1 MEEIRS
7 VVKAAV
13 FVLSVWGCGFAVHR
27 VLKIHA
33 YFTPVFTMAGISLIL
48 YAGGLFG
55 ALRPAA
61 YLVLA
66 GGLAGS
72 AYFFCLLL
80 RRKTGIHMP
89 GFFGVCFGAV
99 ALVFAGLIL
108 HLKLL
113 HYDNFSHWAVMVK
126 YLLSAHRF
134 PGLDTEMVTFLDYP
148 PGSSVFIYYVC
159 LFLGRSQGVMLLA
172 HNALIFACFLAVFG
186 VVEERRRFLLY
197 SFLAMGCSMLSY
209 LNLTIRINN
218 LLVDFLLP
226 LLAMASI
233 ACSYRYRRQRW
244 RASLLSGVILGY
256 LGIVKNTG
264 LIFAAFAFVPYLRN
278 VFSRFTRRPLGEREG
293 EGARPGSKGTGWTAA
308 LLTAAAAVLPYLLWQ
323 YHLETALAGYEGKF
337 SLSAAG
343 GNPGSVTADA
353 GMYGVIAGRFVRE
366 ALDLSGRAAQVF
378 LLCNLA
384 AAGAVVFARLHLKR
398 RWGLLRTLLLGDAMT
413 VGYYAGIL
421 GLYLFSMPEEEA
433 LRLAGFERYA
443 CSIMVLFAG
452 LLFMRAV
459 VDMEHSFAVDIDE
472 AGAYRAYSSPAAK
485 RRYQYG
491 VLVTFVV
498 ALNFI
503 FSEYNGLAAV
513 QREYGNSLPGKAE
526 KIMGDRWY
534 PGGTEDQRRYLV
546 AVTDKGGQVTYGE
559 AEYVSRYFLYAPDV
573 DVTDHL
579 DEETVRTAAGEYEF
593 IVILEPEAVS
603 DRVTELYGGMF
614 RAPGIYPAAV
624 PDIVQ

>member
-1 MEEIRS
+1 M
-7 VVKAAV
+7 
-13 FVLSVWGCGFAVHR
+13 
-27 VLKIHA
+27 
-33 YFTPVFTMAGISLIL
+33 
-48 YAGGLFG
+48 
-55 ALRPAA
+55 
-61 YLVLA
+61 
-66 GGLAGS
+66 
-72 AYFFCLLL
+72 
-80 RRKTGIHMP
+80 
-89 GFFGVCFGAV
+89 
-99 ALVFAGLIL
+99 
-108 HLKLL
+108 
-113 HYDNFSHWAVMVK
+113 
-126 YLLSAHRF
+126 
-134 PGLDTEMVTFLDYP
+134 
-148 PGSSVFIYYVC
+148 
-159 LFLGRSQGVMLLA
+159 
-172 HNALIFACFLAVFG
+172 
-186 VVEERRRFLLY
+186 
-197 SFLAMGCSMLSY
+197 
-209 LNLTIRINN
+209 
-218 LLVDFLLP
+218 
-226 LLAMASI
+226 
-233 ACSYRYRRQRW
+233 
-244 RASLLSGVILGY
+244 
-256 LGIVKNTG
+256 
-264 LIFAAFAFVPYLRN
+264 
-278 VFSRFTRRPLGEREG
+278 
-293 EGARPGSKGTGWTAA
+293 
-308 LLTAAAAVLPYLLWQ
+308 
-323 YHLETALAGYEGKF
+323 
-337 SLSAAG
+337 
-343 GNPGSVTADA
+343 
-353 GMYGVIAGRFVRE
+353 
-366 ALDLSGRAAQVF
+366 
-378 LLCNLA
+378 
-384 AAGAVVFARLHLKR
+384 
-398 RWGLLRTLLLGDAMT
+398 RTLLLGDVMT

-579 DEETVRTAAGEYEF
+579 DEETVRTAAGEYDF
-593 IVILEPEAVS
+593 IVILEPEAVN

>member
-7 VVKAAV
+7 VVRAAV
-13 FVLSVWGCGFAVHR
+13 FVLSAWGCGFAAHR

-33 YFTPVFTMAGISLIL
+33 YFTPVFTMAGISLIV

-72 AYFFCLLL
+72 AYFFCLLF
-80 RRKTGIHMP
+80 RKKTGIRMP

-99 ALVFAGLIL
+99 TLAFTRLIL

-126 YLLSAHRF
+126 YLLSANRF
-134 PGLDTEMVTFLDYP
+134 PGADTELVTFLDYP

-172 HNALIFACFLAVFG
+172 QTALIFACFLAVFG
-186 VVEERRRFLLY
+186 IVEERRRFLLY
-197 SFLAMGCSMLSY
+197 SFLAMGCAMLSY
-209 LNLTIRINN
+209 LNLTVRINN

-226 LLAMASI
+226 LLAMASA
-233 ACSYRYRRQRW
+233 ACSYRCRRQIW
-244 RASLLSGVILGY
+244 QASLLSGVILGY

-264 LIFAAFAFVPYLRN
+264 LIFAAFAFAPYLRN
-278 VFSRFTRRPLGEREG
+278 AFFRKPRGNREG
-293 EGARPGSKGTGWTAA
+293 EEGRPAPKGTRWAAA

-323 YHLETALAGYEGKF
+323 YHLGTALAGYEGKF
-337 SLSAAG
+337 SISAAG
-343 GNPGSVTADA
+343 GTSGSVTVDPDL
-353 GMYGVIAGRFVRE
+353 YGVIAGRFVKE

-384 AAGAVVFARLHLKR
+384 AAGAALFARLYLKR
-398 RWGLLRTLLLGDAMT
+398 RWGLLRTLLLGDVMT

-443 CSIMVLFAG
+443 CSMVLFAG
-452 LLFMRAV
+452 ILFMRAT

-513 QREYGNSLPGKAE
+513 RREYGSTLPGKAE

-534 PGGTEDQRRYLV
+534 PDGTEDQRRYLV

-559 AEYVSRYFLYAPDV
+559 AGYVSRYFLYAPHV
-573 DVTDHL
+573 DVTDYL
-579 DEETVRTAAGEYEF
+579 DEETAWMKR
-593 IVILEPEAVS
+593 
-603 DRVTELYGGMF
+603 R
-614 RAPGIYPAAV
+614 
-624 PDIVQ
+624 

>member
-7 VVKAAV
+7 VVRAAV
-13 FVLSVWGCGFAVHR
+13 FVLSAWGCGFAVHR

-33 YFTPVFTMAGISLIL
+33 YFTPVFTMAGISLIV

-72 AYFFCLLL
+72 AYFFCLLF
-80 RRKTGIHMP
+80 RKKTGIRMP

-99 ALVFAGLIL
+99 TLAFTRLIL

-126 YLLSAHRF
+126 YLLSANRF
-134 PGLDTEMVTFLDYP
+134 PGADTELVTFLDYP

-172 HNALIFACFLAVFG
+172 QTALIFACFLAVFG
-186 VVEERRRFLLY
+186 IVEERRRFLLY
-197 SFLAMGCSMLSY
+197 SFLSMGCAMLSY
-209 LNLTIRINN
+209 LNLTVRINN

-226 LLAMASI
+226 LLAMASA
-233 ACSYRYRRQRW
+233 ACSYRCRRQIW
-244 RASLLSGVILGY
+244 QASLLSGVILGY

-264 LIFAAFAFVPYLRN
+264 LIFAAFAFAPYLRN
-278 VFSRFTRRPLGEREG
+278 AFFRKPRGNREG
-293 EGARPGSKGTGWTAA
+293 EEGRPAPKGTRWAAA

-323 YHLETALAGYEGKF
+323 YHLGTALAGYEGKF
-337 SLSAAG
+337 SISAAG
-343 GNPGSVTADA
+343 GTSGSVTVDPDL
-353 GMYGVIAGRFVRE
+353 YGVIAGRFVKE

-384 AAGAVVFARLHLKR
+384 AAGAALFARLYLKR
-398 RWGLLRTLLLGDAMT
+398 RWGLLRTLLLGDVMT

-421 GLYLFSMPEEEA
+421 CLYLFSMPEEEA

-452 LLFMRAV
+452 LLFMRAT

-491 VLVTFVV
+491 VLFTFAV

-513 QREYGNSLPGKAE
+513 RREYGSSLPGKAE

-534 PGGTEDQRRYLV
+534 PDGTEDQRRYLV

-559 AEYVSRYFLYAPDV
+559 AEYVSRYFLYAPHV
-573 DVTDHL
+573 DVTDYL
-579 DEETVRTAAGEYEF
+579 DEETVRTAAGEYDF
-593 IVILEPEAVS
+593 IVILEPEAVN
-603 DRVTELYGGMF
+603 DRAAEMYGGMF
-614 RAPGIYPAAV
+614 RTPGIYPAAAS
-624 PDIVQ
+624 DIPK

>member
-7 VVKAAV
+7 VVRAAV
-13 FVLSVWGCGFAVHR
+13 FVLSVWGCGFAAHR

-33 YFTPVFTMAGISLIL
+33 YFTPVFTMAGISLIV

-55 ALRPAA
+55 VLRPAA

-72 AYFFCLLL
+72 AYFFSLLF
-80 RRKTGIHMP
+80 RKKTGIRMP

-99 ALVFAGLIL
+99 TLAFARLIL

-126 YLLSAHRF
+126 YLLSANRF
-134 PGLDTEMVTFLDYP
+134 PGADTELVTFLDYP

-172 HNALIFACFLAVFG
+172 QTALIFACFLAVFG
-186 VVEERRRFLLY
+186 IVEERRRFLLY
-197 SFLAMGCSMLSY
+197 SFLAMGCAMLSY
-209 LNLTIRINN
+209 LNLTVRINN

-226 LLAMASI
+226 LLAMASA
-233 ACSYRYRRQRW
+233 ACSYRCRRQIW
-244 RASLLSGVILGY
+244 QASLLSGVILGY

-264 LIFAAFAFVPYLRN
+264 LIFAAFAFAPYLRN
-278 VFSRFTRRPLGEREG
+278 AFFRKPRGNRESEEGRP
-293 EGARPGSKGTGWTAA
+293 APKGTSWAAA
-308 LLTAAAAVLPYLLWQ
+308 LLTAAASVLPYLLWQ
-323 YHLETALAGYEGKF
+323 YHLGTALAGYEGKF
-337 SLSAAG
+337 SMSAAG
-343 GNPGSVTADA
+343 GTPGSVTVDPDL
-353 GMYGVIAGRFVRE
+353 YGVIAGRFVRE
-366 ALDLSGRAAQVF
+366 ALDLSGRAVQVF

-384 AAGAVVFARLHLKR
+384 AAGAVVFARLYLKR
-398 RWGLLRTLLLGDAMT
+398 RWGLLRTLLLGDVMT

-452 LLFMRAV
+452 ILFMRAT

-513 QREYGNSLPGKAE
+513 RREYGSTLPGKAE

-534 PGGTEDQRRYLV
+534 PDGTEDQRRYLV

-573 DVTDHL
+573 DVTEDL
-579 DEETVRTAAGEYEF
+579 DEETVRAAAGEYDF
-593 IVILEPEAVS
+593 IVILEPEAVN
-603 DRVTELYGGMF
+603 DRAAEMYGGMF
-614 RAPGIYPAAV
+614 RMPGIYPAAAS
-624 PDIVQ
+624 DIPK

>member
-7 VVKAAV
+7 VVRAAV
-13 FVLSVWGCGFAVHR
+13 FVLSAWGCGFAAHR

-33 YFTPVFTMAGISLIL
+33 YFTPVFTMAGISLIV

-61 YLVLA
+61 YLALA

-72 AYFFCLLL
+72 AYFFCLLF
-80 RRKTGIHMP
+80 RKKTGIRMP

-99 ALVFAGLIL
+99 TLAFTRLIL

-126 YLLSAHRF
+126 YLLSANRF
-134 PGLDTEMVTFLDYP
+134 PGADTELVTFLDYP

-172 HNALIFACFLAVFG
+172 QTALIFACFLAVFG
-186 VVEERRRFLLY
+186 IVEERRRFLLY
-197 SFLAMGCSMLSY
+197 SFLAMGCAMLSY
-209 LNLTIRINN
+209 LNLTVRINN

-226 LLAMASI
+226 LLAMASA
-233 ACSYRYRRQRW
+233 ACSYRCRRQIW
-244 RASLLSGVILGY
+244 QASLLSGVILGY

-264 LIFAAFAFVPYLRN
+264 LIFAAFAFAPYLRN
-278 VFSRFTRRPLGEREG
+278 AFFRKPRGNREG
-293 EGARPGSKGTGWTAA
+293 EEGRPAPKGTRWAAA

-323 YHLETALAGYEGKF
+323 YHLGTALAGYEGKF
-337 SLSAAG
+337 SISAAG
-343 GNPGSVTADA
+343 GTPGSVTVDPDL
-353 GMYGVIAGRFVRE
+353 YGVIAGRFVRE

-384 AAGAVVFARLHLKR
+384 AAGAALFARLYLKR
-398 RWGLLRTLLLGDAMT
+398 RWGLLRTLLLGDVMT

-452 LLFMRAV
+452 LLFMRAT
-459 VDMEHSFAVDIDE
+459 VDMEHSFVVDIDE

-534 PGGTEDQRRYLV
+534 PDGTEDQRRYLV

-573 DVTDHL
+573 DVTEDL
-579 DEETVRTAAGEYEF
+579 DEETVRAAVGEYDF
-593 IVILEPEAVS
+593 IVILEPEAVN
-603 DRVTELYGGMF
+603 DRAAEMYGGMF
-614 RAPGIYPAAV
+614 RTPGIYPAAAS
-624 PDIVQ
+624 DIPK

>member
-7 VVKAAV
+7 VVRAAV
-13 FVLSVWGCGFAVHR
+13 FVLSAWGCGFAAHR

-33 YFTPVFTMAGISLIL
+33 YFTPVFTMAGISLIV

-55 ALRPAA
+55 VLRPAA

-72 AYFFCLLL
+72 AHFFCLLF
-80 RRKTGIHMP
+80 RKKTGIRMP

-99 ALVFAGLIL
+99 TLAFARLIL

-126 YLLSAHRF
+126 YLLSANQF
-134 PGLDTEMVTFLDYP
+134 PGADTELVTFLDYP

-172 HNALIFACFLAVFG
+172 QTALIFACFLAVFG
-186 VVEERRRFLLY
+186 IVEERRRFLLY
-197 SFLAMGCSMLSY
+197 SFLAMGCAMLSY
-209 LNLTIRINN
+209 LNLTVRINN

-226 LLAMASI
+226 LLAMASA
-233 ACSYRYRRQRW
+233 ACSYRCRRQIW
-244 RASLLSGVILGY
+244 QASLLSGVILGY

-264 LIFAAFAFVPYLRN
+264 LIFAAFAFAAYLRN
-278 VFSRFTRRPLGEREG
+278 AFFRKPRGNRESEEGRP
-293 EGARPGSKGTGWTAA
+293 APKGTRWAAA
-308 LLTAAAAVLPYLLWQ
+308 LLTAAAAALPYLLWQ
-323 YHLETALAGYEGKF
+323 YHLGTALAGYEGKF
-337 SLSAAG
+337 SISAAG
-343 GNPGSVTADA
+343 GTPGSATVDPDL
-353 GMYGVIAGRFVRE
+353 YGVIAGRFVRE

-384 AAGAVVFARLHLKR
+384 AAGAALFARLYLKR
-398 RWGLLRTLLLGDAMT
+398 RWGLLRTLLLGDVMT

-452 LLFMRAV
+452 ILFMRAT

-513 QREYGNSLPGKAE
+513 RREYGSTLPGKAE

-534 PGGTEDQRRYLV
+534 PDGTEDQRRYLV
-546 AVTDKGGQVTYGE
+546 AVTDKSGQVTYGE
-559 AEYVSRYFLYAPDV
+559 AEYVSRYFLYAPHV
-573 DVTDHL
+573 DVTEDL
-579 DEETVRTAAGEYEF
+579 DEETVRAAAGEYDF
-593 IVILEPEAVS
+593 IVILEPEAVN
-603 DRVTELYGGMF
+603 DRAAEMYGGMF
-614 RAPGIYPAAV
+614 RTPGIYPAAAS
-624 PDIVQ
+624 DIPK

>member
-7 VVKAAV
+7 VVRAAV
-13 FVLSVWGCGFAVHR
+13 FVLSAWGYGFAVHR

-33 YFTPVFTMAGISLIL
+33 YFTPVFTMAGISLIV

-72 AYFFCLLL
+72 AYFFCLLF
-80 RRKTGIHMP
+80 RKKTGIRMP

-99 ALVFAGLIL
+99 TLAFTRLIL

-126 YLLSAHRF
+126 YLLSANRF
-134 PGLDTEMVTFLDYP
+134 PGADTELVTFLDYP

-172 HNALIFACFLAVFG
+172 QTALIFACFLAVFG
-186 VVEERRRFLLY
+186 IVEERRRFLLY
-197 SFLAMGCSMLSY
+197 SFLSMGCAMLSY
-209 LNLTIRINN
+209 LNLTVRINN

-226 LLAMASI
+226 LLAMASA
-233 ACSYRYRRQRW
+233 ACSYRCRRQIW
-244 RASLLSGVILGY
+244 QASLLSGVILGY

-264 LIFAAFAFVPYLRN
+264 LIFAAFAFAPYLRN
-278 VFSRFTRRPLGEREG
+278 AFLRKPRGNREG
-293 EGARPGSKGTGWTAA
+293 EEGRPAPKGTRWAAA

-323 YHLETALAGYEGKF
+323 YHLGTALAGYEGKF
-337 SLSAAG
+337 SISAAG
-343 GNPGSVTADA
+343 GTFGSVTVDPDL
-353 GMYGVIAGRFVRE
+353 YGVIAGRFVKE

-384 AAGAVVFARLHLKR
+384 AAGAALFARLYLKR
-398 RWGLLRTLLLGDAMT
+398 RWGLLRTLLLGDVMT

-421 GLYLFSMPEEEA
+421 CLYLFSMPEEEA

-452 LLFMRAV
+452 LLFMRAT

-513 QREYGNSLPGKAE
+513 RREYGSSLPGKAE

-534 PGGTEDQRRYLV
+534 PDGTEDQRRYLV

-559 AEYVSRYFLYAPDV
+559 AEYVSRYFLYAPHV
-573 DVTDHL
+573 DVTDYL
-579 DEETVRTAAGEYEF
+579 DEETVRAAAGEYDF
-593 IVILEPEAVS
+593 IVILEPEAVN
-603 DRVTELYGGMF
+603 DRAAEMYGGMF
-614 RAPGIYPAAV
+614 RTPGIYPAAAS
-624 PDIVQ
+624 DIPK

>member
-7 VVKAAV
+7 VVRAAV
-13 FVLSVWGCGFAVHR
+13 FVLSVWGCGFAAHR

-33 YFTPVFTMAGISLIL
+33 YFTPVFTMAGISLIV

-55 ALRPAA
+55 VLRPAA

-72 AYFFCLLL
+72 AYFFSLLF
-80 RRKTGIHMP
+80 RKKTGIRMP

-99 ALVFAGLIL
+99 TLAFARLIL

-126 YLLSAHRF
+126 YLLSANRF
-134 PGLDTEMVTFLDYP
+134 PGADTELVTFLDYP

-172 HNALIFACFLAVFG
+172 QTALIFACFLAVFG
-186 VVEERRRFLLY
+186 IVEERRRFLLY
-197 SFLAMGCSMLSY
+197 SFLAMGCAMLSY
-209 LNLTIRINN
+209 LNLTVRINN

-226 LLAMASI
+226 LLAMASA
-233 ACSYRYRRQRW
+233 ACSYRCRRQIW
-244 RASLLSGVILGY
+244 QASLLSGVILGY

-264 LIFAAFAFVPYLRN
+264 LIFAAFAFAPYLRN
-278 VFSRFTRRPLGEREG
+278 AFFRKPRGNRESEEGRP
-293 EGARPGSKGTGWTAA
+293 APKGTSWAAA

-323 YHLETALAGYEGKF
+323 YHLGTALAGYEGKF
-337 SLSAAG
+337 SMSAAG
-343 GNPGSVTADA
+343 GTPGSVTVDPDL
-353 GMYGVIAGRFVRE
+353 YGVIAGRFVRE
-366 ALDLSGRAAQVF
+366 ALDLSGRAVQVF

-384 AAGAVVFARLHLKR
+384 AAGAVVFARLYLKR
-398 RWGLLRTLLLGDAMT
+398 RWGLLRTLLLGDVMT

-452 LLFMRAV
+452 ILFMRAT

-513 QREYGNSLPGKAE
+513 RREYGSTLPGKAE

-534 PGGTEDQRRYLV
+534 PDGTEDQRRYLV

-559 AEYVSRYFLYAPDV
+559 AGYVSRYFLYAPDV
-573 DVTDHL
+573 DVTEDL
-579 DEETVRTAAGEYEF
+579 DEETVRAAAGEYDF
-593 IVILEPEAVS
+593 IVILEPEAVN
-603 DRVTELYGGMF
+603 DRAAEMYGGMF
-614 RAPGIYPAAV
+614 RTPGIYPAAASV
-624 PDIVQ
+624 IPK

>member
-7 VVKAAV
+7 VVRAAV
-13 FVLSVWGCGFAVHR
+13 FVLSAWGCGFAAHR

-33 YFTPVFTMAGISLIL
+33 YFTPVFTMAGISLIV

-72 AYFFCLLL
+72 AYFFCLLF
-80 RRKTGIHMP
+80 RKKTGIRMP

-99 ALVFAGLIL
+99 TLAFTRLIL

-126 YLLSAHRF
+126 YLLSANRF
-134 PGLDTEMVTFLDYP
+134 PGADTELVTFLDYP

-172 HNALIFACFLAVFG
+172 QTALIFACFLAVFG
-186 VVEERRRFLLY
+186 IVEERRRFLLY
-197 SFLAMGCSMLSY
+197 SFLSMGCAMLSY
-209 LNLTIRINN
+209 LNLTVRINN

-226 LLAMASI
+226 LLAMASA
-233 ACSYRYRRQRW
+233 ACSYRCRRQIW
-244 RASLLSGVILGY
+244 QASLLSGVILGY

-264 LIFAAFAFVPYLRN
+264 LIFAAFAFAPYLRN
-278 VFSRFTRRPLGEREG
+278 AFFRKPRGNREG
-293 EGARPGSKGTGWTAA
+293 EEGRPAPKGTRWAAA
-308 LLTAAAAVLPYLLWQ
+308 LLTAAAAALPYLLWQ
-323 YHLETALAGYEGKF
+323 YHLGTALAGYEGKF
-337 SLSAAG
+337 SISAAG
-343 GNPGSVTADA
+343 GTPGSATVDPDL
-353 GMYGVIAGRFVRE
+353 YGVIAGRFVKE

-384 AAGAVVFARLHLKR
+384 AAGAALFARLYLKR
-398 RWGLLRTLLLGDAMT
+398 RWGLLRTLLLGDVMT

-421 GLYLFSMPEEEA
+421 CLYLFSMPEEEA

-452 LLFMRAV
+452 ILFMRAT

-513 QREYGNSLPGKAE
+513 RREYGSTLPGKAE

-534 PGGTEDQRRYLV
+534 PDGTEDQRRYLV
-546 AVTDKGGQVTYGE
+546 AVTDKSGQVTYGE
-559 AEYVSRYFLYAPDV
+559 AEYVSRYFLYAPHV
-573 DVTDHL
+573 DVTEDL
-579 DEETVRTAAGEYEF
+579 DEETVRAAAGEYDF
-593 IVILEPEAVS
+593 IVILEPEAVN
-603 DRVTELYGGMF
+603 DRAAEMYGGMF
-614 RAPGIYPAAV
+614 RTPGIYPAAAS
-624 PDIVQ
+624 DIPK

>member
-7 VVKAAV
+7 VVRAAV
-13 FVLSVWGCGFAVHR
+13 FVLSAWGCGFAAHR

-33 YFTPVFTMAGISLIL
+33 YFTPVFTMAGISLIV

-72 AYFFCLLL
+72 AYFFCLLF
-80 RRKTGIHMP
+80 RKKTGIHMP

-99 ALVFAGLIL
+99 TLAFARLIL

-126 YLLSAHRF
+126 YLLSANRF
-134 PGLDTEMVTFLDYP
+134 PGADTELVTFLDYP

-172 HNALIFACFLAVFG
+172 QTALIFACFLAVFG
-186 VVEERRRFLLY
+186 IVEERRRFLLY
-197 SFLAMGCSMLSY
+197 SFLAMGCAMLSY
-209 LNLTIRINN
+209 LNLTVRINN

-226 LLAMASI
+226 LLAMASA
-233 ACSYRYRRQRW
+233 ACSYRCRRQIW
-244 RASLLSGVILGY
+244 QASLLSGVILGY

-264 LIFAAFAFVPYLRN
+264 LIFAAFAFAPYLRN
-278 VFSRFTRRPLGEREG
+278 AFFRKPRGNRESEDGRSAPKWTRW
-293 EGARPGSKGTGWTAA
+293 AAA

-323 YHLETALAGYEGKF
+323 YHLGTALAGYEGKF

-343 GNPGSVTADA
+343 GTPGSVTVDPDL
-353 GMYGVIAGRFVRE
+353 YGVIAGRFVRE

-384 AAGAVVFARLHLKR
+384 AAGAVVFARLYLKR
-398 RWGLLRTLLLGDAMT
+398 RWGLLRTLLLGDVMT

-452 LLFMRAV
+452 ILFMRAT

-513 QREYGNSLPGKAE
+513 RREYGSSLPGKAE

-534 PGGTEDQRRYLV
+534 PDGTEDQRRYLV

-573 DVTDHL
+573 DVTDYL
-579 DEETVRTAAGEYEF
+579 DEETVRAAAGEYDF
-593 IVILEPEAVS
+593 IVILEPEAVN
-603 DRVTELYGGMF
+603 DRAAEMYGGMF
-614 RAPGIYPAAV
+614 RTPGIYPAAAS
-624 PDIVQ
+624 DIPK

>member
-7 VVKAAV
+7 VVRAAV
-13 FVLSVWGCGFAVHR
+13 FVLSAWGCGFAVHR

-33 YFTPVFTMAGISLIL
+33 YFTPVFTMAGISLIV

-72 AYFFCLLL
+72 AYFFCLLF
-80 RRKTGIHMP
+80 RKKTGIRMP

-99 ALVFAGLIL
+99 TLAFTRLIL

-126 YLLSAHRF
+126 YLLSANRF
-134 PGLDTEMVTFLDYP
+134 PGADTELVTFLDYP

-172 HNALIFACFLAVFG
+172 QTALIFACFLAVFG
-186 VVEERRRFLLY
+186 IVEERGRFLLY
-197 SFLAMGCSMLSY
+197 SFLSMGCAMLSY
-209 LNLTIRINN
+209 LNLTVRINN

-226 LLAMASI
+226 LLAMASA
-233 ACSYRYRRQRW
+233 ACSYRCRRQIW
-244 RASLLSGVILGY
+244 QASLLPGVILGY

-264 LIFAAFAFVPYLRN
+264 LIFAAFAFAPYLRN
-278 VFSRFTRRPLGEREG
+278 AFFRKPRGNREG
-293 EGARPGSKGTGWTAA
+293 EEGRPAPKGTRWAAA

-323 YHLETALAGYEGKF
+323 YHLGTALAGYEGKF
-337 SLSAAG
+337 SISAAG
-343 GNPGSVTADA
+343 GTSESVTVDPDL
-353 GMYGVIAGRFVRE
+353 YGVIAGRFVKE

-384 AAGAVVFARLHLKR
+384 AAGAALFARLYLKR
-398 RWGLLRTLLLGDAMT
+398 RWGLLRTLLLGDVMT

-452 LLFMRAV
+452 ILFMRAT

-491 VLVTFVV
+491 VLFTFVV

-513 QREYGNSLPGKAE
+513 RREYGSSLPGKAE

-534 PGGTEDQRRYLV
+534 PDGTEDQRRYLV

-559 AEYVSRYFLYAPDV
+559 AEYVSRYFLYAPHV
-573 DVTDHL
+573 DVTDYL
-579 DEETVRTAAGEYEF
+579 DEETVRAAAGEYDF
-593 IVILEPEAVS
+593 IVILEPEAVN
-603 DRVTELYGGMF
+603 DRAAEMYGGMF
-614 RAPGIYPAAV
+614 RTPGIYPAAAS
-624 PDIVQ
+624 DIPK

>member
-7 VVKAAV
+7 VVRAAV
-13 FVLSVWGCGFAVHR
+13 FVLSAWGYGFAVHR

-33 YFTPVFTMAGISLIL
+33 YFTPVFTMAGISLIV

-72 AYFFCLLL
+72 AYFFCLLF
-80 RRKTGIHMP
+80 RKKTGIRMP

-99 ALVFAGLIL
+99 TLAFARLIL

-113 HYDNFSHWAVMVK
+113 HYDNFSHWAAMVK
-126 YLLSAHRF
+126 YLLSANRF
-134 PGLDTEMVTFLDYP
+134 PGADTELVTFLDYP

-172 HNALIFACFLAVFG
+172 QTALIFACFLAVFG
-186 VVEERRRFLLY
+186 IVEERRRFLLY
-197 SFLAMGCSMLSY
+197 SFLAMGCAMLSY
-209 LNLTIRINN
+209 LNLTVRINN

-226 LLAMASI
+226 LLAMVSA
-233 ACSYRYRRQRW
+233 ACSYRCRRQIW
-244 RASLLSGVILGY
+244 QASLLSGVILGY

-264 LIFAAFAFVPYLRN
+264 LIFAAFAFAPYLRN
-278 VFSRFTRRPLGEREG
+278 AFFRKPRGNREG
-293 EGARPGSKGTGWTAA
+293 EEGRPAPKGTRWAAA

-323 YHLETALAGYEGKF
+323 YHLGTALAGYEGKF
-337 SLSAAG
+337 SMSAAG
-343 GNPGSVTADA
+343 GTSGSVTVDPDL
-353 GMYGVIAGRFVRE
+353 YGVIAGRFVKE

-384 AAGAVVFARLHLKR
+384 AAGAALFARLYLKR
-398 RWGLLRTLLLGDAMT
+398 RWGLLRTLLLGDVMT

-452 LLFMRAV
+452 ILFMRAT

-472 AGAYRAYSSPAAK
+472 AGAYRAYLSPAAK

-513 QREYGNSLPGKAE
+513 RREYGSTLPGKAE

-534 PGGTEDQRRYLV
+534 PDGTEDQRRYLV

-573 DVTDHL
+573 DVTDYL
-579 DEETVRTAAGEYEF
+579 DEETVRAAAGDYDF
-593 IVILEPEAVS
+593 IVILEPEAVN
-603 DRVTELYGGMF
+603 DRAAEMYGGMF
-614 RAPGIYPAAV
+614 RTPGIYPAAAS
-624 PDIVQ
+624 DIPK

>member
-7 VVKAAV
+7 VVRAAV
-13 FVLSVWGCGFAVHR
+13 FVLSAWGCGFAAHR

-33 YFTPVFTMAGISLIL
+33 YFTPVFTMAGISLIV

-72 AYFFCLLL
+72 AYFFCLLF
-80 RRKTGIHMP
+80 RKKTGIRMP

-99 ALVFAGLIL
+99 TLAFARLIL

-126 YLLSAHRF
+126 YLLSANRF
-134 PGLDTEMVTFLDYP
+134 PGADTELVTFLDYP

-159 LFLGRSQGVMLLA
+159 LFLGRSQGVMLFA
-172 HNALIFACFLAVFG
+172 QTALIFACFLAVFG
-186 VVEERRRFLLY
+186 IVEERRRFLLY
-197 SFLAMGCSMLSY
+197 SFLAMGCAMLSY
-209 LNLTIRINN
+209 LNLTVRINN

-226 LLAMASI
+226 LLAMASA
-233 ACSYRYRRQRW
+233 ACSYRCRRQIW
-244 RASLLSGVILGY
+244 QASLLSGVILGY

-264 LIFAAFAFVPYLRN
+264 LIFAAFAFAPYLRN
-278 VFSRFTRRPLGEREG
+278 AFFRKPRGNREG
-293 EGARPGSKGTGWTAA
+293 EEGRPAPKGTRWAAA

-323 YHLETALAGYEGKF
+323 YHLGTALAGYEGKF
-337 SLSAAG
+337 SMSAAG
-343 GNPGSVTADA
+343 GTSGSVTVDPDL
-353 GMYGVIAGRFVRE
+353 YGVIAGRFVRE

-384 AAGAVVFARLHLKR
+384 AAGAVVFARLYLKR
-398 RWGLLRTLLLGDAMT
+398 RWGLLRTLLLGDVMT

-443 CSIMVLFAG
+443 CSIMVLFAAI
-452 LLFMRAV
+452 LFMRV
-459 VDMEHSFAVDIDE
+459 TVDMEHSFAVDIDE

-491 VLVTFVV
+491 VLFTFVV

-513 QREYGNSLPGKAE
+513 RREYGSTLPGKAE

-534 PGGTEDQRRYLV
+534 PDGTEDQRRYLV

-573 DVTDHL
+573 DVTEDL
-579 DEETVRTAAGEYEF
+579 DEETVRAAAGEYDF
-593 IVILEPEAVS
+593 IVILEPEAVN
-603 DRVTELYGGMF
+603 DRAAEMYGGMF
-614 RAPGIYPAAV
+614 RTPGIYPAAAS
-624 PDIVQ
+624 DIPK

>member
-7 VVKAAV
+7 VVRAAV
-13 FVLSVWGCGFAVHR
+13 FVLSAWGCGFAAHR

-33 YFTPVFTMAGISLIL
+33 YFTPVFTMAGISLIV

-72 AYFFCLLL
+72 AYFFCLLF
-80 RRKTGIHMP
+80 RKKTGIHMP

-99 ALVFAGLIL
+99 TLAFARLIL

-126 YLLSAHRF
+126 YLLSANRF
-134 PGLDTEMVTFLDYP
+134 PGADTELVTFLDYP
-148 PGSSVFIYYVC
+148 PGSSVFVYYVC

-172 HNALIFACFLAVFG
+172 QTALIFACFLAVFG
-186 VVEERRRFLLY
+186 IVEERRRFLLY
-197 SFLAMGCSMLSY
+197 SFLAMGCAMLSY
-209 LNLTIRINN
+209 LNLTVRINN

-226 LLAMASI
+226 LLAMASA
-233 ACSYRYRRQRW
+233 ACSYRCRRQIW
-244 RASLLSGVILGY
+244 QASLLSGVILGY

-264 LIFAAFAFVPYLRN
+264 LIFAAFAFAPYLRN
-278 VFSRFTRRPLGEREG
+278 AFFRKPRGNRESEEGRP
-293 EGARPGSKGTGWTAA
+293 APKGTRWAAA

-323 YHLETALAGYEGKF
+323 YHLGTTLAGYEGKF
-337 SLSAAG
+337 SISAAG
-343 GNPGSVTADA
+343 GTPGSATVAPDL
-353 GMYGVIAGRFVRE
+353 YGVIAGRFVKE

-384 AAGAVVFARLHLKR
+384 AAGAMVFARLYLKR
-398 RWGLLRTLLLGDAMT
+398 RWGLLRTLLLGDVMT

-421 GLYLFSMPEEEA
+421 GLYLFSMTEEEA

-452 LLFMRAV
+452 ILFMRAT

-491 VLVTFVV
+491 VLFTFVV

-513 QREYGNSLPGKAE
+513 RREYGSSLPGKAE

-534 PGGTEDQRRYLV
+534 PDGTEDQRRYLV

-559 AEYVSRYFLYAPDV
+559 AEYVSRYFLYAPHV
-573 DVTDHL
+573 DVTDYL
-579 DEETVRTAAGEYEF
+579 DEETVRAAAGEYDF
-593 IVILEPEAVS
+593 IVILEPEAVN
-603 DRVTELYGGMF
+603 DRAAEMYGGMF
-614 RAPGIYPAAV
+614 RTPGIYPAAAS
-624 PDIVQ
+624 DIPK

>member
-7 VVKAAV
+7 VVRAAV
-13 FVLSVWGCGFAVHR
+13 FVLSAWGYGFAVHR

-33 YFTPVFTMAGISLIL
+33 YFTPVFTMAGISLIV

-72 AYFFCLLL
+72 AYFFCLLF
-80 RRKTGIHMP
+80 RKKTGIRMP

-99 ALVFAGLIL
+99 TLAFTRLIL

-126 YLLSAHRF
+126 YLLSANRF
-134 PGLDTEMVTFLDYP
+134 PGADTELVTFLDYP

-172 HNALIFACFLAVFG
+172 QTALIFACFLAVFG
-186 VVEERRRFLLY
+186 IVEERRRFLLY
-197 SFLAMGCSMLSY
+197 SFLSMGCAMLSY
-209 LNLTIRINN
+209 LNLTVRINN

-226 LLAMASI
+226 LLAMASA
-233 ACSYRYRRQRW
+233 ACSYRCRRQIW
-244 RASLLSGVILGY
+244 QASLLSGVILGY

-264 LIFAAFAFVPYLRN
+264 LIFAAFAFAPYLRN
-278 VFSRFTRRPLGEREG
+278 AFLRKPRGNREG
-293 EGARPGSKGTGWTAA
+293 EEGRPAPKGTRWAAA

-323 YHLETALAGYEGKF
+323 YHLGTALAGYEGKF
-337 SLSAAG
+337 SISAAG
-343 GNPGSVTADA
+343 GTSESVTVDPDL
-353 GMYGVIAGRFVRE
+353 YGVIAGRFVKE

-384 AAGAVVFARLHLKR
+384 AAGAALFARLYLKR
-398 RWGLLRTLLLGDAMT
+398 RWGLLRTLLLGDVMT

-421 GLYLFSMPEEEA
+421 CLYLFSMPEEEA

-452 LLFMRAV
+452 LLFMRAT

-491 VLVTFVV
+491 VLFTFAV

-513 QREYGNSLPGKAE
+513 RREYGSSLPGKAE

-534 PGGTEDQRRYLV
+534 PDGTEDQRRYLV

-579 DEETVRTAAGEYEF
+579 DEETVRTAAGEYDF

>member
-7 VVKAAV
+7 VVRAAV
-13 FVLSVWGCGFAVHR
+13 FVLSAWGYGFAVHR

-33 YFTPVFTMAGISLIL
+33 YFTPVFTMAGISLIV

-72 AYFFCLLL
+72 AYFFSLLF
-80 RRKTGIHMP
+80 RKKTGIRMP

-99 ALVFAGLIL
+99 TLAFARLIL

-126 YLLSAHRF
+126 YLLSANRF
-134 PGLDTEMVTFLDYP
+134 PGADTELVTFLDYP

-172 HNALIFACFLAVFG
+172 QTALIFACFLAVFG
-186 VVEERRRFLLY
+186 IVEERRRFLLY
-197 SFLAMGCSMLSY
+197 SFLAMGCAMLSY
-209 LNLTIRINN
+209 LNLTVRINN

-226 LLAMASI
+226 LLAMASA
-233 ACSYRYRRQRW
+233 ACSYRCRRQIW
-244 RASLLSGVILGY
+244 QASLLSGVILGY

-264 LIFAAFAFVPYLRN
+264 LIFAAFAFAPYLRN
-278 VFSRFTRRPLGEREG
+278 AFFRKPRGNREG
-293 EGARPGSKGTGWTAA
+293 EEGRPAPKGTRWAAA

-323 YHLETALAGYEGKF
+323 YHLGTALAGYEGKF
-337 SLSAAG
+337 SISAAG
-343 GNPGSVTADA
+343 GTSGSVTVDPDL
-353 GMYGVIAGRFVRE
+353 YGVIAGRFVKE

-384 AAGAVVFARLHLKR
+384 AAGAALFARLYLKR
-398 RWGLLRTLLLGDAMT
+398 RWGLLRTLLLGDVMT

-452 LLFMRAV
+452 ILFMRAT

-534 PGGTEDQRRYLV
+534 PDGTEDQRRYLV

-573 DVTDHL
+573 DVTEDL
-579 DEETVRTAAGEYEF
+579 DEETVRAAAGEYDF
-593 IVILEPEAVS
+593 IVILEPEAVN
-603 DRVTELYGGMF
+603 DRAAEMYGGMF
-614 RAPGIYPAAV
+614 RTPGIYPAAV

>member
-7 VVKAAV
+7 VVRAAV
-13 FVLSVWGCGFAVHR
+13 FVLSAWGCGFAAHR

-33 YFTPVFTMAGISLIL
+33 YFTPVFTMAGISLIV

-72 AYFFCLLL
+72 AYFFCLLF
-80 RRKTGIHMP
+80 RKKTGIRMP

-99 ALVFAGLIL
+99 TLAFARLIL

-126 YLLSAHRF
+126 YLLSANRF
-134 PGLDTEMVTFLDYP
+134 PGADTELVTFLDYP

-172 HNALIFACFLAVFG
+172 QTALIFACFLAVFG
-186 VVEERRRFLLY
+186 IVEERRRFLLY
-197 SFLAMGCSMLSY
+197 SFLAMGCAMLSY
-209 LNLTIRINN
+209 LNLTVRINN

-226 LLAMASI
+226 LLAMASA
-233 ACSYRYRRQRW
+233 ACSYRCRRQIW
-244 RASLLSGVILGY
+244 QASLLSGVILGY

-264 LIFAAFAFVPYLRN
+264 LIFAAFAFAPYLRN
-278 VFSRFTRRPLGEREG
+278 AFFRKPRGNRESEDGRPAQKWTRW
-293 EGARPGSKGTGWTAA
+293 AAA

-323 YHLETALAGYEGKF
+323 YHLGTALAGYEGKF
-337 SLSAAG
+337 SMSAAG
-343 GNPGSVTADA
+343 GTSGSVTVDPDL
-353 GMYGVIAGRFVRE
+353 YGVIAGRFVKE

-384 AAGAVVFARLHLKR
+384 AAGAVVFARLYLKR
-398 RWGLLRTLLLGDAMT
+398 RWGLLRTLLLGDVMT

-452 LLFMRAV
+452 ILFMRAT

-491 VLVTFVV
+491 VLFTFVV

-513 QREYGNSLPGKAE
+513 RREYGSTLPGKAE

-534 PGGTEDQRRYLV
+534 PDGTEDQRRYLV

-573 DVTDHL
+573 DVTDYL
-579 DEETVRTAAGEYEF
+579 DEETVRAAAGEYDF
-593 IVILEPEAVS
+593 IVILEPEAVN
-603 DRVTELYGGMF
+603 DRTAEMYGGMF
-614 RAPGIYPAAV
+614 RTPGIYPAAAS
-624 PDIVQ
+624 DIPK

>member
-7 VVKAAV
+7 VVRAAV
-13 FVLSVWGCGFAVHR
+13 FVLSAWGYGFAVHR

-33 YFTPVFTMAGISLIL
+33 YFTPVFTMAGISLIV

-72 AYFFCLLL
+72 AYFFCLLF
-80 RRKTGIHMP
+80 RKKTGIRMP

-99 ALVFAGLIL
+99 TLAFTRLIL

-126 YLLSAHRF
+126 YLLSANRF
-134 PGLDTEMVTFLDYP
+134 PGADTELVTFLDYP

-172 HNALIFACFLAVFG
+172 QTALIFACFLAVFG
-186 VVEERRRFLLY
+186 IVEERRRFLLY
-197 SFLAMGCSMLSY
+197 SFLSMGCAMLSY
-209 LNLTIRINN
+209 LNLTVRINN

-226 LLAMASI
+226 LLAMASA
-233 ACSYRYRRQRW
+233 ACSYRCRRQIW
-244 RASLLSGVILGY
+244 QASLLSGVILGY

-264 LIFAAFAFVPYLRN
+264 LIFAAFAFAPYLRN
-278 VFSRFTRRPLGEREG
+278 AFFRKPRGNREG
-293 EGARPGSKGTGWTAA
+293 EEGRPAPKGTRWAAA

-323 YHLETALAGYEGKF
+323 YHLGTALAGYEGKF
-337 SLSAAG
+337 SISAAG
-343 GNPGSVTADA
+343 GTSESVTVDPDL
-353 GMYGVIAGRFVRE
+353 YGVIAGRFVKE

-384 AAGAVVFARLHLKR
+384 AAGAALFARLYLKR
-398 RWGLLRTLLLGDAMT
+398 RWGLLRTLLLGDVMT

-452 LLFMRAV
+452 ILFMRAT

-491 VLVTFVV
+491 VLFTFAV

-513 QREYGNSLPGKAE
+513 RREYGSSLPGKAE

-534 PGGTEDQRRYLV
+534 PDGTEDQRRYLV

-573 DVTDHL
+573 DVTEDL
-579 DEETVRTAAGEYEF
+579 DEETVRTAAGEYDF
-593 IVILEPEAVS
+593 IVILEPEAVN
-603 DRVTELYGGMF
+603 DRAAEMYGGMF
-614 RAPGIYPAAV
+614 RTPGIYPAAAS
-624 PDIVQ
+624 DIPK

>member
-7 VVKAAV
+7 VVRAAV
-13 FVLSVWGCGFAVHR
+13 FVLSAWGCGFAVHR

-33 YFTPVFTMAGISLIL
+33 YFTPVFTMAGISLIV

-72 AYFFCLLL
+72 AYFFCLLF
-80 RRKTGIHMP
+80 RKKTGIRMP

-99 ALVFAGLIL
+99 TLAFTRLIL

-126 YLLSAHRF
+126 YLLSANRF
-134 PGLDTEMVTFLDYP
+134 PGADTELVTFLDYP

-172 HNALIFACFLAVFG
+172 QTALIFACFLAVFG
-186 VVEERRRFLLY
+186 IVEERRRFLLY
-197 SFLAMGCSMLSY
+197 SFLSMGCAMLSY
-209 LNLTIRINN
+209 LNLTVRINN

-226 LLAMASI
+226 LLAMASA
-233 ACSYRYRRQRW
+233 ACSYRCRRQIW
-244 RASLLSGVILGY
+244 QASLLSGVILGY

-264 LIFAAFAFVPYLRN
+264 LIFAAFAFAPYLRN
-278 VFSRFTRRPLGEREG
+278 AFFRKPRGNREG
-293 EGARPGSKGTGWTAA
+293 EEGRPAPKGTRWAAA

-323 YHLETALAGYEGKF
+323 YHLGTALAGYEGKF
-337 SLSAAG
+337 SISAAG
-343 GNPGSVTADA
+343 GTSGSVTVDPDL
-353 GMYGVIAGRFVRE
+353 YGVIAGRFVKE

-384 AAGAVVFARLHLKR
+384 AAGAALFARLYLKR
-398 RWGLLRTLLLGDAMT
+398 RWGLLRTLLLGDVMT

-421 GLYLFSMPEEEA
+421 CLYLFSMPEEEA

-452 LLFMRAV
+452 LLFMRAT

-491 VLVTFVV
+491 VLFTFAV

-513 QREYGNSLPGKAE
+513 RREYGSSLPGKAE

-534 PGGTEDQRRYLV
+534 PDGTEDQRRYLV

-573 DVTDHL
+573 DVTDYL
-579 DEETVRTAAGEYEF
+579 DEETVRTAAGEYDF
-593 IVILEPEAVS
+593 IVILEPEAVN
-603 DRVTELYGGMF
+603 DRAAEMYGGMF
-614 RAPGIYPAAV
+614 RTPGIYPAAAS
-624 PDIVQ
+624 DIPK

>member
-7 VVKAAV
+7 VMKAAV
-13 FVLSVWGCGFAVHR
+13 FVLSAWGYGFAVHR

-99 ALVFAGLIL
+99 TLVFAGLIL

-226 LLAMASI
+226 LLAIASI
-233 ACSYRYRRQRW
+233 ACSYRCRRQIW

-278 VFSRFTRRPLGEREG
+278 VFFRKSQGSREG
-293 EGARPGSKGTGWTAA
+293 ECGRTGPGEKRWAA
-308 LLTAAAAVLPYLLWQ
+308 AFLTVAAAVLPYLLWQ
-323 YHLETALAGYEGKF
+323 YHSGTALAGYEGKF

-343 GNPGSVTADA
+343 GNSGSVTADA
-353 GMYGVIAGRFVRE
+353 DLYGVIAGRFVRE
-366 ALDLSGRAAQVF
+366 ALNLSGRAAQVF

-398 RWGLLRTLLLGDAMT
+398 RWGLLRTLILGDVMT

-443 CSIMVLFAG
+443 CSIMVLFAE
-452 LLFMRAV
+452 LLFMRAT

-491 VLVTFVV
+491 VLVTFAV

-534 PGGTEDQRRYLV
+534 PDGTEDQRRYLV

-559 AEYVSRYFLYAPDV
+559 AEYVSRYFLYAPHV

-579 DEETVRTAAGEYEF
+579 DEEKVRTAAGEYDF
-593 IVILEPEAVS
+593 IVILEPEAVN

-614 RAPGIYPAAV
+614 RTPGIYPSAA
-624 PDIVQ
+624 PDIQK

>member
-7 VVKAAV
+7 VVRAAV
-13 FVLSVWGCGFAVHR
+13 FVLSAWGYGFAVHR

-33 YFTPVFTMAGISLIL
+33 YFTPVFTMAGISLIV

-72 AYFFCLLL
+72 AYFFCLLF
-80 RRKTGIHMP
+80 RKKTGIRMP

-99 ALVFAGLIL
+99 TLAFTRLIL

-126 YLLSAHRF
+126 YLLSANRF
-134 PGLDTEMVTFLDYP
+134 PGADTELVTFLDYP

-172 HNALIFACFLAVFG
+172 QTALIFACFLAVFG
-186 VVEERRRFLLY
+186 IVEERRRFLLY
-197 SFLAMGCSMLSY
+197 SFLSMGCAMLSY
-209 LNLTIRINN
+209 LNLTVRINN

-226 LLAMASI
+226 LLAMASA
-233 ACSYRYRRQRW
+233 ACSYRCRRQIW
-244 RASLLSGVILGY
+244 QASLLSGVILGY

-264 LIFAAFAFVPYLRN
+264 LIFAAFAFAPYLRN
-278 VFSRFTRRPLGEREG
+278 AFFRKPRGNREG
-293 EGARPGSKGTGWTAA
+293 EEGRPAPKGTRWAAA

-323 YHLETALAGYEGKF
+323 YHLGTALAGYEGKF
-337 SLSAAG
+337 SISAAG
-343 GNPGSVTADA
+343 GTSGSVTVDPDL
-353 GMYGVIAGRFVRE
+353 YGVIAGRFVKE

-384 AAGAVVFARLHLKR
+384 AAGAALFARLYLKR
-398 RWGLLRTLLLGDAMT
+398 RWGLLRTLLLGDVMT

-421 GLYLFSMPEEEA
+421 CLYLFSMPEEEA

-452 LLFMRAV
+452 LLFMRAT

-491 VLVTFVV
+491 VLFTFVV

-513 QREYGNSLPGKAE
+513 RREYGSSLPGKAE

-534 PGGTEDQRRYLV
+534 PDGTEDQRRYLV

-559 AEYVSRYFLYAPDV
+559 AEYVSRYFLYAPHV
-573 DVTDHL
+573 DVTDYL
-579 DEETVRTAAGEYEF
+579 DEETVRAAAGEYDF
-593 IVILEPEAVS
+593 IVILEPEAVN
-603 DRVTELYGGMF
+603 DRAAEMYGGMF
-614 RAPGIYPAAV
+614 RTPGIYPAAAS
-624 PDIVQ
+624 DIPK

>member
-7 VVKAAV
+7 VVRAAV
-13 FVLSVWGCGFAVHR
+13 FVLSAWGCGFAAHR

-33 YFTPVFTMAGISLIL
+33 YFTPVFTMAGISLIV

-72 AYFFCLLL
+72 AYFFCLLF
-80 RRKTGIHMP
+80 RKKTGIHMP

-99 ALVFAGLIL
+99 TLAFARLIL

-126 YLLSAHRF
+126 YLLSANRF
-134 PGLDTEMVTFLDYP
+134 PGADTELVTFLDYP

-172 HNALIFACFLAVFG
+172 QTALIFACFLAVFG
-186 VVEERRRFLLY
+186 IVEERRRFLLY
-197 SFLAMGCSMLSY
+197 SFLAMGCAMLSY
-209 LNLTIRINN
+209 LNLTVRINN

-226 LLAMASI
+226 LLAMASA
-233 ACSYRYRRQRW
+233 ACSYRCRRQIW
-244 RASLLSGVILGY
+244 QASLLSGVILGY

-264 LIFAAFAFVPYLRN
+264 LIFAAFAFAPYLRN
-278 VFSRFTRRPLGEREG
+278 AFFRKPRGNRESEDGRPAPKWTRW
-293 EGARPGSKGTGWTAA
+293 AAA

-323 YHLETALAGYEGKF
+323 YHLGTALAGYEGKF
-337 SLSAAG
+337 SMSAAG
-343 GNPGSVTADA
+343 GTSGSVTVDPDL
-353 GMYGVIAGRFVRE
+353 YGVIAGRFVRE

-384 AAGAVVFARLHLKR
+384 AAGAMVFARLYLKR
-398 RWGLLRTLLLGDAMT
+398 RWGLLRTLLLGDVMT

-452 LLFMRAV
+452 ILFMRAT

-491 VLVTFVV
+491 VLFTFVV

-513 QREYGNSLPGKAE
+513 RREYGSTLPGKAE

-534 PGGTEDQRRYLV
+534 PDGTEDQRRYLV

-573 DVTDHL
+573 DVTEDL
-579 DEETVRTAAGEYEF
+579 DEETVRAAAGEYDF
-593 IVILEPEAVS
+593 IVILEPEAVN
-603 DRVTELYGGMF
+603 DRAAEMYGGMF
-614 RAPGIYPAAV
+614 RTPGIYPAAAS
-624 PDIVQ
+624 DIPK